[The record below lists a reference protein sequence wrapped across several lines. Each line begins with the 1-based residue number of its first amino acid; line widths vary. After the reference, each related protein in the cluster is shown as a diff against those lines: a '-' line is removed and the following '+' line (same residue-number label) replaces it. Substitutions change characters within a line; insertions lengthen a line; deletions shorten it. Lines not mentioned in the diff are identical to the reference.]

1 MKKYFL
7 LIFFLFSLNLNAQEL
22 FMSNYDSTQAGI
34 NHELLE
40 ACRGDYRKIGN
51 ANKRNKKLSEAD
63 YKVFI
68 KAFRKEK
75 DKGYENHQI
84 LLREYAINAQK
95 MKKLLKDLEKK

>member
-7 LIFFLFSLNLNAQEL
+7 LIFFLISLNLGAQES

-51 ANKRNKKLSEAD
+51 DS
-63 YKVFI
+63 VI
-68 KAFRKEK
+68 
-75 DKGYENHQI
+75 I
-84 LLREYAINAQK
+84 LFFFLINTFK
-95 MKKLLKDLEKK
+95 NYLGF

>member
-1 MKKYFL
+1 
-7 LIFFLFSLNLNAQEL
+7 
-22 FMSNYDSTQAGI
+22 MSNYDSTQAGI

-51 ANKRNKKLSEAD
+51 EIKMEIKKLSEAD

-75 DKGYENHQI
+75 DKGYETHPNLIAGNMQ
-84 LLREYAINAQK
+84 LMLRKK
-95 MKKLLKDLEKK
+95 MKGT